1 MGTERKRKVSL
12 FDVVDDGA
20 SKMLKPNGGVS
31 INLINPWSLRPYSQR
46 YFDILEKRKTLP
58 VWHQKDEFLKALKE
72 NQTLI
77 LVGETGSGKT
87 TQTHETEIL
96 RLRCANCLDHKPEW
110 VIYNEFVRTVTD
122 IKGEWLVDIAPHYY
136 DLQNFPNCEAKRVL
150 DKLYKKRER
159 EKDEARTCK

>member
-87 TQTHETEIL
+87 TQ
-96 RLRCANCLDHKPEW
+96 RQ
-110 VIYNEFVRTVTD
+110 VI
-122 IKGEWLVDIAPHYY
+122 
-136 DLQNFPNCEAKRVL
+136 
-150 DKLYKKRER
+150 
-159 EKDEARTCK
+159 